1 LIKKLNLLDSDNINI
16 LSDALSLVC
25 QFCRISPNYYKP
37 IHELNIYNSIK
48 KCITHADPS
57 IRSKTNNLI
66 GHMCRHSD
74 FFYEHILR
82 NNLLEDCIKC
92 CKDQDSATRKFA
104 SFALGN
110 AAFHNDKLYEVLKP
124 SISLIIALLDDKDEK
139 TRANASGALG
149 NFARNSGALIGELM
163 NNDTIKALFAVATSP
178 PSAPSS
184 KDSSLVSS
192 G

>member
-1 LIKKLNLLDSDNINI
+1 
-16 LSDALSLVC
+16 
-25 QFCRISPNYYKP
+25 
-37 IHELNIYNSIK
+37 
-48 KCITHADPS
+48 
-57 IRSKTNNLI
+57 
-66 GHMCRHSD
+66 MCRHSD